1 MIQDND
7 FVKMYDYFYV
17 YKLKAVQMVLC
28 DLCVYN

>member
-1 MIQDND
+1 MIQDNG

-28 DLCVYN
+28 GLCI